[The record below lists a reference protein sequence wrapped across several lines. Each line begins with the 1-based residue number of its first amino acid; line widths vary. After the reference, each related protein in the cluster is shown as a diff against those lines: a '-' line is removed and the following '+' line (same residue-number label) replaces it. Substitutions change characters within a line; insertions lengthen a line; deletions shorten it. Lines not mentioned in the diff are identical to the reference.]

1 MDFGSVGGS
10 EGGKERGEREINKE
24 KKTGC
29 GANQG
34 DVEEVE
40 SFESNGD

>member
-10 EGGKERGEREINKE
+10 EGGKERGERENKE